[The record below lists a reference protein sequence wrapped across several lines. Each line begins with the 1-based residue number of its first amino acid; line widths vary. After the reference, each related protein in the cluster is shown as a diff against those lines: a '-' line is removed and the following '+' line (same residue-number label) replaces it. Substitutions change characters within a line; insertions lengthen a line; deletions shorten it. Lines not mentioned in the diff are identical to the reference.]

1 MVDAVVKLAHA
12 LGPKVVAERVET
24 LRQHKIVVELG
35 CDELQG
41 YLFAKLMT
49 ARALQ
54 SWAVDDRST
63 SAVFRDSLFGK
74 THQASRQGATR

>member
-12 LGPKVVAERVET
+12 LGLKVVAERVET

-41 YLFAKLMT
+41 YLYAKLMT
-49 ARALQ
+49 ARALLL
-54 SWAVDDRST
+54 WAVDDRST
-63 SAVFRDSLFGK
+63 SAVFRDSLFGE